1 MDRLEFSSSYADR
14 CKNNGYNFSKT
25 KAREIYEASTD
36 LIAVFPMDKITQ
48 ILVQQAIGTLNTT
61 SQTVEALRLKMK
73 MDEIASTLPEYQA
86 VIDMYGVGHTLSP
99 QLVAEIVDVTRFE
112 KRTSLTA
119 FAGVAPQTIGR

>member
-1 MDRLEFSSSYADR
+1 
-14 CKNNGYNFSKT
+14 
-25 KAREIYEASTD
+25 
-36 LIAVFPMDKITQ
+36 
-48 ILVQQAIGTLNTT
+48 
-61 SQTVEALRLKMK
+61 